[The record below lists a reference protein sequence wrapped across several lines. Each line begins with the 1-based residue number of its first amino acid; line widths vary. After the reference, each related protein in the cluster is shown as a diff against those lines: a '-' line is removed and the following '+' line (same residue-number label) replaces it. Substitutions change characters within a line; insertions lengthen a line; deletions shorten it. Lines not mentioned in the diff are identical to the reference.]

1 MGHAVPFADEARA
14 GREGPGPA
22 WGWCRFGRSLAGRRP
37 GAQLSSDHRLQP
49 AERLHL
55 HPIGSAVFQQS
66 AAQALGRRPAMCRL
80 LQLRHGGALLPLEQL
95 QDSVCLG
102 GFGSHVYASMIP
114 RPLHAGAVTAQSPG
128 GVAPS
133 TGRAVLEVF
142 RSLRAPYRAV
152 TLPLSSQRKSNGEID
167 RPAPKPART
176 RLPPASQ
183 SPPTTGTASP
193 GASASTSPP
202 RERQSDA
209 TPSSS
214 GRGRSRSY
222 GTGKVV
228 LIVIRSAV
236 LVVGSAPTIRL

>member
-1 MGHAVPFADEARA
+1 MGLVSIWTFSRRKPPRRA
-14 GREGPGPA
+14 TFVGPSASTRRTPLPAPGRQRCIPA
-22 WGWCRFGRSLAGRRP
+22 
-37 GAQLSSDHRLQP
+37 
-49 AERLHL
+49 
-55 HPIGSAVFQQS
+55 IGG
-66 AAQALGRRPAMCRL
+66 AQALGRRPAMCRL

-95 QDSVCLG
+95 QDGVCLG

-152 TLPLSSQRKSNGEID
+152 TLPLSSQRKSNGETD